1 MPLSPLELL
10 GSWSLDRRIEDHRSG
25 ALLHVTGTTVLERTG
40 VGEVRW
46 QEEGRLERADGHRA
60 PVSRVLRIL
69 RAGDDGWSV
78 HLPDGAPF
86 HRWEVDAP
94 LVHLCGRD
102 VYRGRMELSGALRWS
117 LTWQV
122 TGPAKDYRSTSVLSR
137 PAP

>member
-1 MPLSPLELL
+1 MPLSPLDLL
-10 GSWSLDRRIEDHRSG
+10 GSCSLERRIEDHRSG

-40 VGEVRW
+40 IGEVRW

-86 HRWEVDAP
+86 STAGRPMRRSCTCAVATCTGVGWSCRAP
-94 LVHLCGRD
+94 F
-102 VYRGRMELSGALRWS
+102 A
-117 LTWQV
+117 
-122 TGPAKDYRSTSVLSR
+122 GP
-137 PAP
+137 